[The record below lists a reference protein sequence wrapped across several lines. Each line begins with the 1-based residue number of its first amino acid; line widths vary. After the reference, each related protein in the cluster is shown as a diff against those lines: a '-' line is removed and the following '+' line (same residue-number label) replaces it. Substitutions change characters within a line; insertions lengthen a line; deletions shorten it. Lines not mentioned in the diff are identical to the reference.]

1 MIRLNILLFVLF
13 IFSCTKLDVFE
24 IINTLDPNN
33 PFFLSPPDI
42 VGIDS
47 YDDNALI
54 LLFEPSTADSL
65 IVNRR
70 VDSTSL
76 IISFPINEFT
86 SFIIDS
92 SNIGLNKEYS
102 YDLWF
107 INSNGNS
114 IVNNS
119 QTHYH
124 DFPGVDTF
132 SVEQLNESQVR
143 LNWEYCH
150 DEHFMVSVD
159 SLNWLIEKI
168 TYNASSF
175 IDSSVIDTVFPLN
188 QNCFYEMQDHVELGD
203 SVIYSLRVKRLASL
217 SGSIE
222 ATAIS
227 IIFPS
232 LHDYGW
238 IPINSHTVQIEWTL
252 ENINMNY
259 IQSVLLFNNIDLY
272 SVPLYE
278 TGNDISGF
286 YIDDISSYYNGI
298 EAGEN
303 IVYKLKWCGVGA
315 CDSTFINATT
325 FPIYNM
331 TYVHSLSNVE
341 FIVEDIS
348 HNIDKSPA
356 FYIDT
361 HEVSDLIFTDPGL
374 NSPEQLNSLPKDSI
388 NFFQARIFCNNRST
402 ELNSIMENGFEF
414 EHVYSDPY
422 SNTTYDINKTGFH
435 IANEL
440 EWEIS
445 AGYKYDSQT
454 GTIINF
460 FPYPEPV
467 GSGELSCLFANY
479 LGCFD
484 EASLVGYYDGTH
496 YPYQFST
503 SFSGIYDMSGNL
515 KEWVEKYFIH
525 TDSRE
530 ILRGG
535 DFMTQWMDCKS
546 TSYIYVNG
554 DAIHRTIGFRTA
566 ILAEPFLSSWYIVND

>member
-1 MIRLNILLFVLF
+1 MIRLYILLFVLF
-13 IFSCTKLDVFE
+13 IFSCTKPDVFE
-24 IINTLDPNN
+24 IINTQDPNN
-33 PFFLSPPDI
+33 PFFLSSPDP
-42 VGIDS
+42 VGIES
-47 YDDNALI
+47 YDNNALI
-54 LLFEPSTADSL
+54 LSFEPSTADSI
-65 IVNRR
+65 IVNRKI
-70 VDSTSL
+70 DSDSL
-76 IISFPINEFT
+76 IFSFPINEFT

-92 SNIGLNKEYS
+92 SNISLNKEYS

-107 INSNGNS
+107 INSNGS
-114 IVNNS
+114 SVVNNS

-124 DFPGVDTF
+124 DFPGVDIF

-150 DEHFMVSVD
+150 DEHFVVAVD

-168 TYNASSF
+168 TYNASTF
-175 IDSSVIDTVFPLN
+175 IDSSVYDVVVPIDES
-188 QNCFYEMQDHVELGD
+188 CFYEMQDHVELGD
-203 SVIYSLRVKRLASL
+203 SVIYSLRVKRLNSL
-217 SGSIE
+217 SDSKE

-232 LHDYGW
+232 LQDYKW

-259 IQSVLLFNNIDLY
+259 IQSVFLFNNIDLY

-278 TGNDISGF
+278 TGNDTSGF

-298 EAGEN
+298 EAGEHV
-303 IVYKLKWCGVGA
+303 VYKLKWCGVGA
-315 CDSTFINATT
+315 CDSTFIDATT
-325 FPIYNM
+325 FPIYHM
-331 TYVHSLSNVE
+331 TYVHSLYNVE
-341 FIVEDIS
+341 LLVGDIS

-374 NSPEQLNSLPKDSI
+374 NSPELLNSLPKDSI
-388 NFFQARIFCNNRST
+388 IFFEARVFCNNRST
-402 ELNSIMENGFEF
+402 ELNAIIENGFEF
-414 EHVYSDPY
+414 EHVYSNPY
-422 SNTTYDINKTGFH
+422 SNTTYDTSKTGFH

-445 AGYKYDSQT
+445 AGYKYDPQT
-454 GTIINF
+454 GTIIDF
-460 FPYPEPV
+460 SLYPEPV

-479 LGCFD
+479 LGCFG

-496 YPYQFST
+496 YPYQYST
-503 SFSGIYDMSGNL
+503 SFSGMYDMSGNL
-515 KEWVEKYFIH
+515 KEWVEKYFTH
-525 TDSRE
+525 SDPRE

-535 DFMTQWMDCKS
+535 DFMSQWMDCKA

-554 DAIHRTIGFRTA
+554 DVIHRTIGFRTA
-566 ILAEPFLSSWYIVND
+566 ILAGPFLSSWYTIND